1 VKAWKKTSPELV
13 AAFDHAL
20 PTTPSVTRRPMFGYA
35 SAFVNGNMFAGTF
48 RETIV
53 VRLAADDRVALLK
66 LKGAAPFEPMKGR
79 PMKEYVVVPASI
91 VATPKALGSWIERGH
106 QYALG
111 LPAKG
116 TVKRAAAA
124 TQVAKRTPRKQATPR
139 KAAMKKA
146 VAKKRTT
153 KKR

>member
-1 VKAWKKTSPELV
+1 
-13 AAFDHAL
+13 
-20 PTTPSVTRRPMFGYA
+20 MFGYA

-48 RETIV
+48 QEAIV
-53 VRLAADDRVALLK
+53 VRLAEDDRAALLK

-106 QYALG
+106 RYVLG

-116 TVKRAAAA
+116 TGQQATAKKTATKRAASKRA
-124 TQVAKRTPRKQATPR
+124 TATR
-139 KAAMKKA
+139 KAA
-146 VAKKRTT
+146 R
-153 KKR
+153 